1 MKKSVLSGLLVIIL
15 SMMLATVSAFAA
27 DKSEKKP
34 IKGTDDVAIT
44 KQLTEKQVSDKTK
57 SQLEQ
62 LVKEEITSSSDYQTK
77 GYYDPVVDDY
87 SDPFIKIY
95 YPEPYDLYCRGNS
108 MYVDFSVYDTWDS
121 DYTLPVSGIF
131 DDYGNLLD
139 YCEGDIADV
148 DDWTNYTGS
157 RYLNPY
163 TFAPGYYNFVLFN
176 IPCDINGVPVDG
188 WSEWE
193 GVPIVSVRFAVYDH
207 YYGAWTTTKAA
218 TEISTGQRS
227 HTCYYCGKVERQT
240 TRVLNPTLP
249 AVSIKK
255 PVAAKKS
262 ATVKWKKVSKA
273 NQKKIAKIQ
282 IQYSTDKSFARG
294 VKTVY
299 VKKSATSKKIKGLTS
314 KKKYYVRIRAYKT
327 DRKGVHVSKW
337 SSVKSVKTK

>member
-44 KQLTEKQVSDKTK
+44 KQLTE
-57 SQLEQ
+57 
-62 LVKEEITSSSDYQTK
+62 
-77 GYYDPVVDDY
+77 
-87 SDPFIKIY
+87 FIKIY
-95 YPEPYDLYCRGNS
+95 YPEPDLYCRGNN
-108 MYVDFSVYDTWDS
+108 MYVDFSVYDTWEN
-121 DYTLPVSGIF
+121 DYTLPAICIF
-131 DDYGNLLD
+131 DRYDNMID
-139 YCEGDIADV
+139 CFEGDVADAY
-148 DDWTNYTGS
+148 DWTNYTGS
-157 RYLNPY
+157 RYLDPNV
-163 TFAPGYYNFVLFN
+163 FAPGYYDFVIFN
-176 IPCDINGVPVDG
+176 IPCDIYGVPVD
-188 WSEWE
+188 EWYNE
-193 GVPIVSVRFAVYDH
+193 DIPMALVSFEVCNHNF
-207 YYGAWTTTKAA
+207 GSWTTIRKA
-218 TEISTGQRS
+218 TEIATGQRA

-240 TRVLNPTLP
+240 TRALNPTLP